1 MADKLNTRR
10 VANSLAITAGIFSLA
25 CALLILMAPAFT
37 VNLFGAIFHG
47 IDLSQISKTA
57 TLGSSILGII
67 EAFVLGWIIGW
78 FFAVVYNK
86 MR

>member
-67 EAFVLGWIIGW
+67 EAMILGWIAGW
-78 FFAVVYNK
+78 LFAVVYNK
-86 MR
+86 MK

>member
-1 MADKLNTRR
+1 MADKLSTKK

-25 CALLILMAPAFT
+25 CALLILMAPVFT

-57 TLGSSILGII
+57 TIGSSILGII
-67 EAFVLGWIIGW
+67 EAMILGWIAGW
-78 FFAVVYNK
+78 LFAVVYNK
-86 MR
+86 LR